1 MTALL
6 FPGQGSQYIGMTK
19 DFHDEFAIA
28 RETFEKIENSVK
40 INLRDII
47 FSNKSD
53 LINIGFCIRSM
64 AVSINSIPA
73 TQSNIEIIN
82 VAIYSALP
90 CP

>member
-1 MTALL
+1 MTALI

-47 FSNKSD
+47 FNNKYVV
-53 LINIGFCIRSM
+53 INFHFNNKNL
-64 AVSINSIPA
+64 VTP
-73 TQSNIEIIN
+73 NILE
-82 VAIYSALP
+82 
-90 CP
+90 